1 MGEPLR
7 TATRSSWRPS
17 HRLRRA
23 LVPAFPVLAALVVL
37 LAPDEVATAT
47 ALVLG
52 VGAVALVVRHPRHGL
67 LAIPA
72 LLPFQQVVL
81 ALLFRLGTPAGV
93 VRGLGF
99 WKEGVAAGLVIA
111 AVERGRRDGGRLDGL
126 DVLAGLL
133 VLNNLLYRL
142 APGVFAPHEV
152 APDAGTLNLALRG
165 ATAYVV
171 LFVAA
176 RRLVDLEDVR
186 AAFAK
191 VVLVAGGVVAAIGVV
206 EHLLSDWWN
215 SFAVSVLDIPG
226 YRARILDV
234 TVANPGDIRVY
245 TEVAGRQV
253 VRIGSVFFD
262 QLACGLFLV
271 LVLALALEHLARPL
285 GARWAGALAPLVG
298 VAIVL
303 TQTRAAV
310 LAGLVCILFTLRPAP
325 GRDPRARERVA
336 LAAAAGIVALVPLAV
351 STGLAARAIETIGAK
366 DESTQLHQERSATA
380 LKNLV
385 STPLGSGL
393 GTTSEVARR
402 AGVENPRYT
411 ENYYLEVGGETGV
424 QALVLFVSLTVATVV
439 RLQRRTLGP
448 DGDLATAAWRGAL
461 VGLGFAAL
469 LLPVWIDLSVS
480 WPFWLG
486 AGLMVGPPSPIPE
499 SAHGTLTRP
508 QA

>member
-7 TATRSSWRPS
+7 TATRASWLPS

-23 LVPAFPVLAALVVL
+23 VVPAFPVLAALVVL
-37 LAPDEVATAT
+37 LAPDDVATAT

-52 VGAVALVVRHPRHGL
+52 AGAVTLVVRHPLHGL

-72 LLPFQQVVL
+72 LLPFQQVIL
-81 ALLFRLGTPAGV
+81 ALLFRLGAPGGV

-111 AVERGRRDGGRLDGL
+111 AVERGRARGGRLDGL

-133 VLNNLLYRL
+133 VLNNVLYRL
-142 APGVFAPHEV
+142 APTVFAPHEV
-152 APDAGTLNLALRG
+152 APDAATLNLALRG
-165 ATAYVV
+165 STAYVV

-176 RRLVDLEDVR
+176 RRLVDLDDVR
-186 AAFAK
+186 PRFAK
-191 VVLVAGGVVAAIGVV
+191 VLLVAGGVVAAVGVV
-206 EHLLSDWWN
+206 EQLLSDWWN
-215 SFAVSVLDIPG
+215 TFAVSVLDIPG

-234 TVANPGDIRVY
+234 TVTNPDDIRVY

-271 LVLALALEHLARPL
+271 LVLAVALEHLARTD
-285 GARWAGALAPLVG
+285 GVRWAGALAPLVG
-298 VAIVL
+298 VALVL

-310 LAGLVCILFTLRPAP
+310 LGGLICIVLTLRPAP

-336 LAAAAGIVALVPLAV
+336 LAAAAGLVALVPVAV
-351 STGLAARAIETIGAK
+351 STGLAARAIETIGAR

-380 LKNLV
+380 LKNLI

-424 QALVLFVSLTVATVV
+424 QALLLFVALTVVTTV
-439 RLQRRTLGP
+439 RLHRRTLSAV
-448 DGDLATAAWRGAL
+448 GDLPTAAWRGAL
-461 VGLGFAAL
+461 VALAVAAL

-486 AGLMVGPPSPIPE
+486 AGLMTGPPSPIPE
-499 SAHGTLTRP
+499 PAHGTLTRP

>member
-7 TATRSSWRPS
+7 TAPRSVWRPS
-17 HRLRRA
+17 QRFRRA
-23 LVPAFPVLAALVVL
+23 IVPAFPVLAALVVL

-52 VGAVALVVRHPRHGL
+52 VGAVALVVRHPVPGL
-67 LAIPA
+67 LAVPA
-72 LLPFQQVVL
+72 LLPFQQVLL
-81 ALLFRLGTPAGV
+81 ALLFRLGAPAGV

-111 AVERGRRDGGRLDGL
+111 AIERGRANDTRLDGL
-126 DVLAGLL
+126 DVLAALL

-142 APGVFAPHEV
+142 APRVFSPNEV
-152 APDAGTLNLALRG
+152 TPDAATLNLALRG
-165 ATAYVV
+165 STAFVV
-171 LFVAA
+171 LFVAG
-176 RRLVDLEDVR
+176 RRLADLEDVR
-186 AAFAK
+186 ARFAK
-191 VVLVAGGVVAAIGVV
+191 VVLVAGGVVAAIGLV

-226 YRARILDV
+226 YRTRILDV
-234 TVANPGDIRVY
+234 TVANPADIRVY
-245 TEVAGRQV
+245 TEVAGRNV

-271 LVLALALEHLARPL
+271 LVLAVALEHLARSD
-285 GARWAGALAPLVG
+285 GARWANALAPLVG
-298 VAIVL
+298 VGIVL

-310 LAGLVCILFTLRPAP
+310 LAGLVCIVLALRPAP

-336 LAAAAGIVALVPLAV
+336 LAVAAGLVALVPLAV
-351 STGLAARAIETIGAK
+351 STGLATRTIESIGAR
-366 DESTQLHQERSATA
+366 DESTQIHQARSATA

-385 STPLGSGL
+385 STPFGSGL

-424 QALVLFVSLTVATVV
+424 HALLLFASISVLTV
-439 RLQRRTLGP
+439 LHLHRRTHRS
-448 DGDLATAAWRGAL
+448 DGDLPPAAWRGAL
-461 VGLGFAAL
+461 VGLALAAL

-486 AGLMVGPPSPIPE
+486 AGLMVGPPSPIPVPV
-499 SAHGTLTRP
+499 HGTLTRP
-508 QA
+508 RP